1 MSGERQKSPSPLER
15 RREPP
20 RQSRGLISSRV
31 SAPNVRFFL
40 VANEIKNAKANV
52 VQGMSFIASTLERGS
67 ATRER
72 AMSQGSRAQ
81 GKAAR
86 VSLCVS
92 SGEVP
97 WLRRGEL
104 GKSRP
109 GQGSEG
115 FYWAPLGVGRKSVL
129 ESRGRGLLGTAG
141 GEEGR

>member
-86 VSLCVS
+86 VFI
-92 SGEVP
+92 GYR
-97 WLRRGEL
+97 WGW
-104 GKSRP
+104 G
-109 GQGSEG
+109 
-115 FYWAPLGVGRKSVL
+115 KSVL
-129 ESRGRGLLGTAG
+129 ENRGSVLLGTAG
-141 GEEGR
+141 G